1 MATKQKKTIH
11 SVEDLDTDTFDIS
24 KYLISSE
31 LETRI
36 LVIPDTGDEIEI
48 EVKTIPWSKRNKII
62 SECLKWQ
69 DGGQVDFDGD
79 RYVKACLSS
88 MIVKAPWGVTDEK
101 FLSAIDARLGGALEE
116 LVPKAFG
123 EDQSS
128 AVETLKKGL

>member
-1 MATKQKKTIH
+1 MATKQKKTVR

-36 LVIPDTGDEIEI
+36 LVIPETGDEIEVEI
-48 EVKTIPWSKRNKII
+48 RPIPWSKRNKII

-88 MIVKAPWGVTDEK
+88 MVVKAPWGATDEK
-101 FLSAIDARLGGALEE
+101 FLSAIDARLGGVLEE

-123 EDQSS
+123 EDQ
-128 AVETLKKGL
+128 ANTVETLKKG

>member
-1 MATKQKKTIH
+1 MATKQKKTIS
-11 SVEDLDTDTFDIS
+11 SVEDTDTFDIS

-36 LVIPDTGDEIEI
+36 LIIPETGDEIEVEI
-48 EVKTIPWSKRNKII
+48 KSIPWSKRNKII

-79 RYVKACLSS
+79 RYVKECLTS
-88 MIVKAPWGVTDEK
+88 MVVKAPWGTTDDK
-101 FLSAIDARLGGALEE
+101 FLSSIDARLGSVLEE

-123 EDQSS
+123 EDQ
-128 AVETLKKGL
+128 ANTVETLKKG

>member
-1 MATKQKKTIH
+1 MATKQKKTIS
-11 SVEDLDTDTFDIS
+11 SVEDTDTFDIS

-36 LVIPDTGDEIEI
+36 LIIPETGDEVEVEI
-48 EVKTIPWSKRNKII
+48 KPIPWSKRNKII

-79 RYVKACLSS
+79 RYVKSCLST
-88 MIVKAPWGVTDEK
+88 MVVKAPWGITDDK
-101 FLSAIDARLGGALEE
+101 FLSSIDGRLGSVLEE

-123 EDQSS
+123 DDQ
-128 AVETLKKGL
+128 AAHVDTLKKG